1 MKQRKALVT
10 GASHGIGKAIAT
22 RFAAEGCDL
31 ILNCKTDHELLR
43 ATAHDLSSTYGIR
56 TQVIPCDVGDHAAV
70 CDMFE
75 QIRTFFDGDGID
87 ILVNNAGISQ
97 IGLLTDLSID
107 DWNRVIAT
115 NLTSVFSCC
124 HEAIPYMV
132 HEKSGCI
139 INISSVWGTAGASCE
154 VAYSASKGGINT
166 FTKALAKELAPSG
179 ISVNAIACGV
189 IDTRM
194 NGCFDAAE
202 RAALEEEIPMG
213 RYGTPEEA
221 AALAWQLAT
230 APTYLTGQILSLDGG
245 WQS

>member
-43 ATAHDLSSTYGIR
+43 ATAHELSATYGIR

-132 HEKSGCI
+132 HEKSGYI
-139 INISSVWGTAGASCE
+139 INISSVWGTVGASCE

>member
-43 ATAHDLSSTYGIR
+43 ATAHELSATYGIR

-139 INISSVWGTAGASCE
+139 INISSVWGTVGASCE

-202 RAALEEEIPMG
+202 RATLEEEIPMG

>member
-43 ATAHDLSSTYGIR
+43 ATAHDLSATYGIR
-56 TQVIPCDVGDHAAV
+56 TQVISCDVGDHAAV

-75 QIRTFFDGDGID
+75 QIRAFFDGDGID

-124 HEAIPYMV
+124 HEALPHMV
-132 HEKSGCI
+132 HQKSGCI
-139 INISSVWGTAGASCE
+139 INIS
-154 VAYSASKGGINT
+154 
-166 FTKALAKELAPSG
+166 
-179 ISVNAIACGV
+179 
-189 IDTRM
+189 
-194 NGCFDAAE
+194 
-202 RAALEEEIPMG
+202 
-213 RYGTPEEA
+213 
-221 AALAWQLAT
+221 
-230 APTYLTGQILSLDGG
+230 
-245 WQS
+245 

>member
-43 ATAHDLSSTYGIR
+43 ATSHELSATYGIR

-139 INISSVWGTAGASCE
+139 INISSVWGTVGASCE

>member
-43 ATAHDLSSTYGIR
+43 ATAHDLSATHGIR

-75 QIRTFFDGDGID
+75 QIRAFFDGNGID

-124 HEAIPYMV
+124 HEAIPHMV
-132 HEKSGCI
+132 HQKSGCI
-139 INISSVWGTAGASCE
+139 INISSVWGTVGASCE

-230 APTYLTGQILSLDGG
+230 APAYLTGQILTLDGG

>member
-43 ATAHDLSSTYGIR
+43 ATAHDLSATYGIR

-139 INISSVWGTAGASCE
+139 INISSVWGTVGASCE

>member
-139 INISSVWGTAGASCE
+139 INISSVWGTVGASCE

>member
-43 ATAHDLSSTYGIR
+43 ATAHDLSATYGIR

-75 QIRTFFDGDGID
+75 QIRAFFDGDGID
-87 ILVNNAGISQ
+87 ILINNAGISQ

-124 HEAIPYMV
+124 HEAIPHMV
-132 HEKSGCI
+132 HQKSGCI
-139 INISSVWGTAGASCE
+139 INISSVWGTVGASCE